1 MECKTAIFL
10 NIFIITYWFTFQATK
25 AFLDA
30 LSETGAACVSRAT
43 AIKFLLARK
52 FDVARAHTL
61 WRQHEA
67 TRRREGLI
75 KFEPFEDPLKSELE
89 TGKFTILV
97 RYSIRSYLFYNVVSS
112 RNRNKNCK
120 DFKYMV
126 KTTISLTVR
135 WLTIKS

>member
-1 MECKTAIFL
+1 MKLRYCL
-10 NIFIITYWFTFQATK
+10 QATK

-30 LSETGAACVSRAT
+30 LSESGATCVSRAT

-52 FDVARAHTL
+52 FDVARAHAL

-67 TRRREGLI
+67 TRRREGLN

-97 RYSIRSYLFYNVVSS
+97 SLIGRSLNYYTH
-112 RNRNKNCK
+112 
-120 DFKYMV
+120 YA
-126 KTTISLTVR
+126 
-135 WLTIKS
+135 

>member
-1 MECKTAIFL
+1 MLC
-10 NIFIITYWFTFQATK
+10 FQATK

-30 LSETGAACVSRAT
+30 LSESGAACVSRAT

-52 FDVARAHTL
+52 FDVARAHAL

-67 TRRREGLI
+67 TRRREGLN

-97 RYSIRSYLFYNVVSS
+97 S
-112 RNRNKNCK
+112 
-120 DFKYMV
+120 DFH
-126 KTTISLTVR
+126 IN
-135 WLTIKS
+135 

>member
-1 MECKTAIFL
+1 MKL
-10 NIFIITYWFTFQATK
+10 LYYLQATK

-30 LSETGAACVSRAT
+30 LSESGAACVSRAT

-52 FDVARAHTL
+52 FDVARAHAL

-67 TRRREGLI
+67 TRRREGLN

-97 RYSIRSYLFYNVVSS
+97 SLIEVNLYEF
-112 RNRNKNCK
+112 NC
-120 DFKYMV
+120 Y
-126 KTTISLTVR
+126 
-135 WLTIKS
+135 